1 MILFLAV
8 ALLQMSKERASL
20 LQVLLFSSLGLL
32 PLLAYDLYFFHTIVP
47 QSIIAKS
54 TIYSITWL
62 HSLTRG
68 VLLAF
73 PVAFYE
79 HPYLFFV
86 VALVL
91 LIGIWI
97 TSAMILVRN
106 WQAWQS
112 RWVALFTIW
121 SVVIFGSYL
130 AGRTLIFEWYTPLFM
145 IPLLLAITLC
155 ASQGIFPRNGISM
168 GLQWLV
174 FLFDLLL
181 FVQFCYAAILD
192 PGEYVLFESGARVKT
207 YLETGRLLYEEYPNA
222 TLLTPEIGGLGYTF
236 RGEILDAVGLASPDA
251 LQFHPMDVP
260 GERPRGDLGTIP
272 PEYVERHRPD
282 LIVSFDSFAQALL
295 VSKAASQYNLV
306 RIPVYLPEDRIY
318 AEHDTIWGNT
328 YLRIYVRK
336 DLPLSEEIIKLGI
349 RG

>member
-1 MILFLAV
+1 MV
-8 ALLQMSKERASL
+8 LQLSKERGSL
-20 LQVLLFSSLGLL
+20 LQIFLFSTLGLL
-32 PLLAYDLYFFHTIVP
+32 PMLAYDLYYFHTILP

-86 VALVL
+86 VGLVFL
-91 LIGIWI
+91 VSIWV
-97 TSAMILVRN
+97 TSVMILAQN
-106 WQAWQS
+106 WQTWQS
-112 RWVALFTIW
+112 RWVAVFTVW

-130 AGRTLIFEWYTPLFM
+130 AGRTLIFEWYTPLFT

-155 ASQGIFPRNGISM
+155 ASPGLFPRNGMSV

-174 FLFDLLL
+174 FVFDLFL

-192 PGEYVLFESGARVKT
+192 QGEYVLFESGARVKT
-207 YLETGRLLYEEYPNA
+207 YLETGKLLYEEYPNA
-222 TLLTPEIGGLGYTF
+222 TLLTAEIGGLGYTF
-236 RGEILDAVGLASPDA
+236 RGKILDAVGLASPEA
-251 LQFHPMDVP
+251 LKFHPMQVP
-260 GERPRGDLGTIP
+260 NERPRGDLGTIP
-272 PEYVERHRPD
+272 PEYVEDHMPD

-295 VSKAASQYNLV
+295 ASSVASQYNMV
-306 RIPVYLPEDRIY
+306 KIPVYLPEDFIY
-318 AEHDTIWGNT
+318 AEHDTIWGNK

-336 DLPLSEEIIKLGI
+336 DLPLSEEIIRLGMD
-349 RG
+349 